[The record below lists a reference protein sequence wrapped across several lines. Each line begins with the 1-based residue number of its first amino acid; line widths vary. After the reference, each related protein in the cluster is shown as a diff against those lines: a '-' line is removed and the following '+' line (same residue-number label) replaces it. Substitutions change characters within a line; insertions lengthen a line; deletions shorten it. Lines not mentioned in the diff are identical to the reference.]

1 MYIRVFMI
9 VVFNNS
15 YDITQVQVTAKDC
28 IHVRVYQLSGSR
40 QQNYVL
46 YGKTLEDPIEI
57 Q

>member
-1 MYIRVFMI
+1 MI
-9 VVFNNS
+9 VGFSNC

-28 IHVRVYQLSGSR
+28 IHVRVYQGLDRKTTLS
-40 QQNYVL
+40 YVL